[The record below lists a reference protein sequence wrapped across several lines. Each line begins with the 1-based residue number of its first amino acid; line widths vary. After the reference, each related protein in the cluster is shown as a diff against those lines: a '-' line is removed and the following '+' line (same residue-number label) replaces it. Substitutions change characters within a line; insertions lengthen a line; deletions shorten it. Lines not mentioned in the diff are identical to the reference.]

1 MEQRVRLDL
10 PTLEDPTIRDLLQ
23 ESDLF
28 ARSFSGMGGFGLLS
42 PFDFINII
50 ALVSELASH
59 VLVLFSL
66 AGATNFGALILS
78 ILSAMF
84 PLFMRW
90 LGFSQMHG
98 ESFYSP
104 NEARTAERQEKLRN
118 LAYSDVHRP
127 EVILFGLG
135 PWILRSW
142 AIARKATLGADQ
154 TLSMFD
160 SGLSTSLLSHVNF
173 ADLLFALQNV
183 GCYFLG
189 RR

>member
-10 PTLEDPTIRDLLQ
+10 PTLEDPIIRDLLQ

-42 PFDFINII
+42 PFDFINIL
-50 ALVSELASH
+50 ALFSELASH
-59 VLVLFSL
+59 VLILFSVT
-66 AGATNFGALILS
+66 GTTHFGALFLS
-78 ILSAMF
+78 ILSAML

-90 LGFSQMHG
+90 SGFSNTHL
-98 ESFYSP
+98 ETLYSP
-104 NEARTAERQEKLRN
+104 REARTAERQEKLRN

-127 EVILFGLG
+127 EIILFGLG

-142 AIARKATLGADQ
+142 AIARKATLGSELTPSPIA
-154 TLSMFD
+154 
-160 SGLSTSLLSHVNF
+160 SGLSMTILSRVNF

-183 GCYFLG
+183 RLSGLLF
-189 RR
+189 